1 MSPNAKVDQDHTFRL
16 RTRGR
21 VYRYYLLWI
30 SQLPEGGEAQVQELS
45 LLR

>member
-1 MSPNAKVDQDHTFRL
+1 MSPQAKVQQDHTFRL

-30 SQLPEGGEAQVQELS
+30 NELPEGGEAQVQELS